1 MRISDWSSDVCSSD
15 LDDVIKSLDI
25 LLFHTPLVFRL
36 SAHSHVRRRACGGRC
51 SLLDNDGR
59 VVNDSP
65 LKVTPCQ
72 QPLQCCTPCELT
84 TDRRSCLAPYQ
95 LGRVDDLQFALP
107 RQVVE
112 RIAQASC
119 LDAVDLWRFPELR
132 ISLCTLIQRR

>member
-36 SAHSHVRRRACGGRC
+36 SAHSHLRRRARGGRC

-65 LKVTPCQ
+65 LQVPPCQ
-72 QPLQCCTPCELT
+72 QTLQCCTPSRLT
-84 TDRRSCLAPYQ
+84 PDCPTCLAPYH
-95 LGRVDDLQFALP
+95 LGRVADLQFTLP
-107 RQVVE
+107 RPRVASL
-112 RIAQASC
+112 AQASPPG
-119 LDAVDLWRFPELR
+119 AVTSE
-132 ISLCTLIQRR
+132 

>member
-1 MRISDWSSDVCSSD
+1 MLRC
-15 LDDVIKSLDI
+15 
-25 LLFHTPLVFRL
+25 HAPLVVRR
-36 SAHSHVRRRACGGRC
+36 SAHSHLRRRACGGRC

-107 RQVVE
+107 RQLVRSE
-112 RIAQASC
+112 EHTS
-119 LDAVDLWRFPELR
+119 ELQSLMR
-132 ISLCTLIQRR
+132 ISYAVFCLKKKTTTPIHKKLQHSDTLKENLLTYII

>member
-15 LDDVIKSLDI
+15 L
-25 LLFHTPLVFRL
+25 
-36 SAHSHVRRRACGGRC
+36 
-51 SLLDNDGR
+51 
-59 VVNDSP
+59 VNDSP

-72 QPLQCCTPCELT
+72 QPLQCCTPRELT

-107 RQVVE
+107 RQLVE

-119 LDAVDLWRFPELR
+119 LDAVALWRIAALSSEER
-132 ISLCTLIQRR
+132 RVGYECVCTCRFRVVPSILTIITKY

>member
-1 MRISDWSSDVCSSD
+1 MLRC
-15 LDDVIKSLDI
+15 
-25 LLFHTPLVFRL
+25 HAPLVVRR
-36 SAHSHVRRRACGGRC
+36 SAHSHLRRRACGGRC

-107 RQVVE
+107 RQLVE

-119 LDAVDLWRFPELR
+119 LDAVALWRIAALR
-132 ISLCTLIQRR
+132 ISWCTDRKSTRLNSSH

>member
-1 MRISDWSSDVCSSD
+1 MLRC
-15 LDDVIKSLDI
+15 
-25 LLFHTPLVFRL
+25 HAPLVVRR
-36 SAHSHVRRRACGGRC
+36 SAHSHLRRRACGGRC

-59 VVNDSP
+59 VVNASP

-107 RQVVE
+107 RQLVE
-112 RIAQASC
+112 RIAQAS
-119 LDAVDLWRFPELR
+119 RSEEHTSELQSLMR
-132 ISLCTLIQRR
+132 ISSAVFPLTKKTTNK